1 MTGSMNAA
9 IAGMKS
15 HMNKLNVIGN
25 NVANVNT
32 YGYKPGRVVFT
43 TSQYTTTQSGSNGT
57 ALVGGRNPAQIGY
70 GNQIST
76 IDLDMSGGSYSPTG
90 RNLDVTIAGDGF
102 FLVGNKEVTKS
113 IDPNDPNSLKSL
125 TLTRLGR
132 FDIDANGYLVDGEGN
147 CVYGFL
153 NTKAQ
158 GQGGAESVCDQLV
171 PIRLPKQSVNGD
183 ILLPDT
189 PQQGNRLEDAKDDPN
204 NQGQPP
210 AAGKF
215 DGIKIDP
222 KTGKITATAKDT
234 DKEIVVGYIAMGN
247 VTNPNGVTQESGS
260 YYKAG
265 EGSGDLSVSLMGG
278 VGKELKITHVNGS
291 MDPNAGGGNAPAGM
305 AIGSA
310 GGTGLITGGLE
321 MSKTDLA
328 SEIAEMI
335 TTQRGYQAN
344 TRIITVTDTMLEELV
359 NLKR

>member
-102 FLVGNKEVTKS
+102 FLMGNKEVTNS
-113 IDPNDPNSLKSL
+113 IDANDPNSLKSL

-153 NTKAQ
+153 TIEDN
-158 GQGGAESVCDQLV
+158 GQLKVSDQLV
-171 PIRLPKQSVNGD
+171 PIRLPRQDDKGVIKYPILGQQNG
-183 ILLPDT
+183 
-189 PQQGNRLEDAKDDPN
+189 GKLEDATDPN
-204 NQGQPP
+204 NGNAPYP
-210 AAGKF
+210 AGKY

-278 VGKELKITHVNGS
+278 IAAELGITHVNKSLNQG
-291 MDPNAGGGNAPAGM
+291 GGGNPPAGM